1 MITKILTVFFLLLS
15 MTLVWLWSEY
25 NSALTTA
32 VIVKESRIIEIEK
45 GDSFQKITD
54 KLLAEKINIQPLW
67 FKVIAYQ
74 QKIANKLKAG
84 EYVLKQGLT
93 MPDILAVFVAGK
105 ARQYSITFPE
115 GWSFKQIIQKI
126 QQNPYLEQTLGSS
139 DYQTIM
145 AKLGSEYKHP
155 EGLFFPD
162 TYFFD
167 KKTTDIALLKIAYN
181 KMHLVLDQ
189 EWKKKEKNLP
199 IETPYQALILA
210 SIVEKE
216 TGAAIERAQISG
228 VFTRRLQKGMLL
240 QTDPTVI
247 YGMGD
252 RYKGNI
258 RYKDLRQATPYNT
271 YVIKGLP
278 PTPIAMPG
286 REAIYAALHPENGKS
301 LYFVAKGNGEGTH
314 VFSATL
320 REHNNAVNKYQRRR

>member
-1 MITKILTVFFLLLS
+1 MIAKIIAVILLFSTLS
-15 MTLVWLWSEY
+15 FAWLWNEY
-25 NSALTTA
+25 NSALTA
-32 VIVKESRIIEIEK
+32 SVVLERSHVIEINK
-45 GDSFQKITD
+45 GDSFQKITG
-54 KLLAEKINIQPLW
+54 KLVAEGIAIKPLW
-67 FKVIAYQ
+67 FKLIAYQ
-74 QKIANKLKAG
+74 KKVANKLKAG

-93 MPDILAVFVAGK
+93 MPEVLAVFVAGK
-105 ARQYSITFPE
+105 TRQYSITFPE
-115 GWSFKQIIQKI
+115 GWSFKQMLAEIQK
-126 QQNPYLEQTLGSS
+126 NPHLEKTLGTM
-139 DYQTIM
+139 DYRSIM
-145 AKLGSEYKHP
+145 AKVGSEYKHP

-167 KKTTDIALLKIAYN
+167 KKTTDIALLKMAHDKMKLILQAEWEN
-181 KMHLVLDQ
+181 KEQ
-189 EWKKKEKNLP
+189 KLP
-199 IETPYQALILA
+199 LETSYQALILA

-216 TGAAIERAQISG
+216 TGAASERAQISG
-228 VFTRRLQKGMLL
+228 VFTRRLNKGMLL

-258 RYKDLRQATPYNT
+258 RYKDLRQATAYNT

-286 REAIYAALHPENGKS
+286 QLAIQAALHPKEGES

-320 REHNNAVNKYQRRR
+320 REHNNAVNKYQRKR